1 MKSKYE
7 KIANK
12 YVKRFLRKQ
21 GFFDELNGEYYE
33 YSWGLDGVGG
43 TIEVSDYFI
52 SFEDIRTDIDR
63 EVEKGVCLEYCDHVT
78 ENERNINYKSYLM
91 GAR

>member
-33 YSWGLDGVGG
+33 YSWGHDGVGG
-43 TIEVSDYFI
+43 AIEVSDYFI

-63 EVEKGVCLEYCDHVT
+63 DVEKGVYFEYYNHVI
-78 ENERNINYKSYLM
+78 ENEVNINYRSYLM